1 MEINSLPCYNGVS
14 YYEQEVDR
22 LVQSFQRTF
31 CMGRKREKK
40 SNNKNAHLTIS
51 L

>member
-22 LVQSFQRTF
+22 LVQAFQRTF
-31 CMGRKREKK
+31 GMEREK
-40 SNNKNAHLTIS
+40 NK
-51 L
+51 